1 MGAIMKSNLK
11 VDRLHYLNSAME
23 QKKIKIWIGDGEW
36 VGGVEWR
43 IDGDG
48 YNWK

>member
-23 QKKIKIWIGDGEW
+23 QKKLKFELEMENGWEGWSGE
-36 VGGVEWR
+36 
-43 IDGDG
+43 
-48 YNWK
+48 